1 MKYGFDKDIELVDKF
16 LEGGTILTNEV
27 GVWCMWE
34 STEEAV
40 RAALPECF
48 DYVGPYVTCYVAR
61 IGLSNIGPAFMESG
75 LGIPCSFRGNPGGYA
90 PAFLMYGPGAEH
102 ATVMG
107 RETYGI
113 PKKYATNIEAQRT
126 GDRVHAFVERDGVRV
141 FELEGKLGEFE
152 NPAAAEMLGC
162 PKKGDSGEGAALFF
176 QFDTDMVDGKVL
188 FRDLRLNETVSTMW
202 DEEDA
207 EPGNCEITLRESY
220 NDPWSALPVVRP
232 VGMIWATKALHM
244 THVNTYRDLGD
255 EKAIL
260 AKLMPGRYDMSMF
273 GYPTIFSRVK

>member
-1 MKYGFDKDIELVDKF
+1 MKYGFDKDVELVDKF

-48 DYVGPYVTCYVAR
+48 DYIGPYVSCYVAR

-75 LGIPCSFRGNPGGYA
+75 LGIPCTFKGRPGGFA
-90 PAFLMYGPGAEH
+90 PAFMMYGPGAEH

-126 GDRVHAFVERDGVRV
+126 GDKVHAFVERDGVRV
-141 FELEGKLGEFE
+141 FEVEGTLGAFE
-152 NPAAAEMLGC
+152 HPQAAELLGC
-162 PKKGDSGEGAALFF
+162 PKAGETGEGSAFFF
-176 QFDTDMVDGKVL
+176 QFDTDMVDGKVK

-202 DEEDA
+202 DEADA
-207 EPGNCEITLRESY
+207 EPGTCEITLRESF
-220 NDPWSALPVVRP
+220 NDPWSALPVVKP
-232 VGMIWATKALHM
+232 IGMIWATKALHM
-244 THVNTYRDLGD
+244 THVITYRDLGD

-260 AKLMPGRYDMSMF
+260 AKLLPGRYDMSMF
-273 GYPTIFSRVK
+273 GYPTVFSRVK